1 MKNPAPALSQGRV
14 FGNTTNKGEWVRRRL
29 MFAVML
35 VLGLAAVVAVAAY
48 WGFGGEKAP
57 PLKILKTIR
66 LGGKGKWDYLCLD
79 AEARRLYVPRTDT
92 VQVVDLD
99 NGVLAGTIAN
109 AGSSRVH
116 GVALAPERNLGL
128 ITAGKDRCVNAF
140 DLMTLKITAT
150 VKTRGIPDCIV
161 YDPAS
166 KHVFANHHQDGEITV
181 IDPAALQH
189 TVTISVGGRPESAV
203 ADGAG
208 RLFVCVQDKNEVV
221 QIDSMTNKVL
231 ARWPLGTGKTPT
243 GLAIDTQRMRL
254 FAGCGNQQMVILDA
268 KTGTILGTTPIGK
281 NVDGVAFEPSLR
293 LAMSANGDGTASVV
307 KETGTGKFE
316 TIQTVRTTPGAK
328 TLTIDPKTHQ
338 FLLPSHVPDREGG
351 VTFGIIVIGAEVAK

>member
-1 MKNPAPALSQGRV
+1 
-14 FGNTTNKGEWVRRRL
+14 
-29 MFAVML
+29 MFAVGL
-35 VLGLAAVVAVAAY
+35 VILGVAALGAVY
-48 WGFGGEKAP
+48 WSFGGEKTP

-79 AEARRLYVPRTDT
+79 AEARRLYVPRSDT

-99 NGVLAGTIAN
+99 SGALAGTVAN
-109 AGSSRVH
+109 AGRDRVH
-116 GVALAPERNLGL
+116 GVALAPEQSLGL
-128 ITAGKDRCVNAF
+128 VTAGKDRCVNIF

-166 KHVFANHHQDGEITV
+166 KHVFANHHKDGDITV
-181 IDPAALQH
+181 IDPAALH
-189 TVTISVGGRPESAV
+189 KTVTLSVGGRLESAV

-208 RLFVCVQDKNEVV
+208 QLFVCVQDKNEVV
-221 QIDSMTNKVL
+221 QVDSMANKVL
-231 ARWPLGTGKTPT
+231 ARWPLGTGKAPT

-268 KTGTILGTTPIGK
+268 KTGAILDTTPIGK

-293 LAMSANGDGTASVV
+293 IAVSANGDGTASVV

-316 TIQTVRTTPGAK
+316 TIQTIRTTPGAK
-328 TLTIDPKTHQ
+328 TITVDPKTHQ
-338 FLLPSHVPDREGG
+338 FLLPCKVPETTPENEENM
-351 VTFGIIVIGAEVAK
+351 TFGILVIGIEAAK

>member
-1 MKNPAPALSQGRV
+1 VQRRGV
-14 FGNTTNKGEWVRRRL
+14 FGVL
-29 MFAVML
+29 L
-35 VLGLAAVVAVAAY
+35 VLGLAALGAVY
-48 WGFGGEKAP
+48 WSFGGEKTP
-57 PLKILKTIR
+57 PLKILKTIK

-79 AEARRLYVPRTDT
+79 AEARRLYVPRSDI

-116 GVALAPERNLGL
+116 GVALAPEQNLGL
-128 ITAGKDRCVNAF
+128 ITAGKDRCVNVF
-140 DLMTLKITAT
+140 DLTTLKITAT
-150 VKTRGIPDCIV
+150 VKTRGIPDPIA

-166 KHVFANHHQDGEITV
+166 KRVFATHHGDGDITV
-181 IDPAALQH
+181 IDPAALNK
-189 TVTISVGGRPESAV
+189 TVTISVGGRLESVV

-208 RLFVCVQDKNEVV
+208 HLFVCVQDKDEVV

-231 ARWPLGTGKTPT
+231 ARWPLGTGKAPT
-243 GLAIDTQRMRL
+243 GLAIDTQRMCL
-254 FAGCGNQQMVILDA
+254 YAGCGNQQMVILDA

-307 KETGTGKFE
+307 KESWTGKFE
-316 TIQTVRTTPGAK
+316 TIQTVKTNPGAK
-328 TLTIDPKTHQ
+328 TITVDPKTQQ
-338 FLLPSHVPDREGG
+338 FLLPSNVPDRDGG
-351 VTFGIIVIGAEVAK
+351 VTFGIIVIGVKAEK

>member
-1 MKNPAPALSQGRV
+1 MQRRGM
-14 FGNTTNKGEWVRRRL
+14 FGVL
-29 MFAVML
+29 I
-35 VLGLAAVVAVAAY
+35 VLGLAALGAVY
-48 WGFGGEKAP
+48 WSFGGEKTP
-57 PLKILKTIR
+57 PLKILKTIK

-79 AEARRLYVPRTDT
+79 AEARRLYVPRSDT

-109 AGSSRVH
+109 AGNSRVH
-116 GVALAPERNLGL
+116 GVALAPEQNLGL
-128 ITAGKDRCVNAF
+128 VTAGKDRCVNAF
-140 DLMTLKITAT
+140 DLVRLKVTAT
-150 VKTRGIPDCIV
+150 VKTRGIPDFIV

-166 KHVFANHHQDGEITV
+166 KHVFANHHGDGNITV
-181 IDPAALQH
+181 IDPAALGN
-189 TVTISVGGRPESAV
+189 TVTISVGGRLESGV

-208 RLFVCVQDKNEVV
+208 HLFVCVQDKDEVV

-231 ARWPLGTGKTPT
+231 ARWPLGTGKAPT
-243 GLAIDTQRMRL
+243 GLAIDTQRMCL
-254 FAGCGNQQMVILDA
+254 YAGCGNQQMVILDA

-307 KETGTGKFE
+307 KETWTGKFE

-328 TLTIDPKTHQ
+328 TITIDPKTHQ
-338 FLLPSHVPDREGG
+338 FLLPSKLPDRDGG
-351 VTFGIIVIGAEVAK
+351 VTFGILVLGAEAAK

>member
-1 MKNPAPALSQGRV
+1 MFM
-14 FGNTTNKGEWVRRRL
+14 FGVL
-29 MFAVML
+29 L
-35 VLGLAAVVAVAAY
+35 VLGLAALVVVY
-48 WGFGGEKAP
+48 WCFGGEKTP

-66 LGGKGKWDYLCLD
+66 LGGNGKWDYLSLD
-79 AEARRLYVPRTDT
+79 VEARRLYVPRTDT

-99 NGVLAGTIAN
+99 NGVLVGAIAN
-109 AGSSRVH
+109 AGSDRVH
-116 GVALAPERNLGL
+116 GVALAPEQNLGL

-140 DLMTLKITAT
+140 DLRTLKITAT
-150 VKTRGIPDCIV
+150 VKTRGIPESIV

-166 KHVFANHHQDGEITV
+166 KHVFANHHQDGDITV
-181 IDPAALQH
+181 IDPAALDH
-189 TVTISVGGRPESAV
+189 TATISVGGRLESAV

-208 RLFVCVQDKNEVV
+208 HLFVCVQDKNEVV
-221 QIDSMTNKVL
+221 QIDSMTNKLV
-231 ARWPLGTGKTPT
+231 AHWPIGTGQAPT

-268 KTGTILGTTPIGK
+268 KTGAILGMTPIGK

-307 KETGTGKFE
+307 KETWTGKFE

-328 TLTIDPKTHQ
+328 TITIDPKTHQ
-338 FLLPSHVPDREGG
+338 FLLPSKLPDSDGG
-351 VTFGIIVIGAEVAK
+351 VTFGILVLGAEAAK